1 MPIGFTLLFVAC
13 LSHLCN
19 VPYRNAVRANKLDRH
34 ALAHVVGHALGTD
47 GRLLILRLNRRLADP
62 LR

>member
-1 MPIGFTLLFVAC
+1 MLFVAC